1 MDLSKR
7 ILVVEDNQIQ
17 LVVCTTQLKELGF
30 EKLSVAK
37 NGVRAYSILEKGSVD
52 LVLSDLEMPEM
63 GGLELLKKVKE
74 NPSLQNIPFIIL
86 SAREDEKIYNEI
98 KSLGAD
104 DFIVKPGSPEIF
116 KEKLGKLI

>member
-37 NGVRAYSILEKGSVD
+37 NGVRAYSIRLEGDSCQKWS
-52 LVLSDLEMPEM
+52 
-63 GGLELLKKVKE
+63 GG
-74 NPSLQNIPFIIL
+74 
-86 SAREDEKIYNEI
+86 
-98 KSLGAD
+98 G
-104 DFIVKPGSPEIF
+104 
-116 KEKLGKLI
+116 

>member
-30 EKLSVAK
+30 EKISIAK
-37 NGVRAYSILEKGSVD
+37 NGVRAYAILEKGLID

-63 GGLELLKKVKE
+63 DGLELLKKVKE

-86 SAREDEKIYNEI
+86 SARDDEKIYEEI

-104 DFIVKPGSPEIF
+104 DFIVKPGTAEVF
-116 KEKLGKLI
+116 TEKLSKLI